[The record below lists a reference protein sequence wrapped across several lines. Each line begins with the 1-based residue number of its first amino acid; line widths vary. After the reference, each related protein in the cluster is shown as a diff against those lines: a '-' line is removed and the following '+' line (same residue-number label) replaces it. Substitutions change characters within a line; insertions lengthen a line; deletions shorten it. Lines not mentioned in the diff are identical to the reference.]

1 MTNVIVGRS
10 VTIDELME
18 DGYEAVSVF
27 LLLFILN
34 SDNEDFE
41 KYMRYRIKYL
51 FRKNDQLR
59 KSQ

>member
-1 MTNVIVGRS
+1 MIYVIVGCS

-27 LLLFILN
+27 LLLFILK

-41 KYMRYRIKYL
+41 KYIRYRIKYL
-51 FRKNDQLR
+51 FQKNDQLR